1 MRVIIFFLSLVLSS
15 FTLKTYIPDE
25 NKDIIWLYL
34 TFPDKKIDYYIEVEI
49 DGHVIFRSVEKGKSI
64 IREGSIKRVYVK
76 DFFRETKNSD
86 LMRYSRNI
94 DLSKT
99 LFFKGEL
106 IKISANIDGEI
117 RRIISPLNSFSNT
130 FVYALRQVI
139 SEAEKL
145 DVKNYSSFIT
155 ATPLEGETYINYLK
169 KVPSG
174 YKLPVIETREVKKN
188 KFIFK
193 AINYPFRLIP
203 LSTKED
209 EASISDFMNKYNLY
223 GTSSSFYIGT
233 TRGNYQISIIK

>member
-1 MRVIIFFLSLVLSS
+1 MKTKILFFILILSA
-15 FTLKTYIPDE
+15 FTLKTYISDE
-25 NKDIIWLYL
+25 NKEVIWLYL
-34 TFPDKKIDYYIEVEI
+34 IFQDKKIDYYIEVEI

-117 RRIISPLNSFSNT
+117 RRIISPLNRFSNT

-209 EASISDFMNKYNLY
+209 EASVSDFMNKYNLY

>member
-1 MRVIIFFLSLVLSS
+1 MKTKILFFILILSA
-15 FTLKTYIPDE
+15 FTLKTYISDE
-25 NKDIIWLYL
+25 NKEVIWLYL
-34 TFPDKKIDYYIEVEI
+34 TFQDKKIDYYIEVDI

-86 LMRYSRNI
+86 IMKYSRNI

-117 RRIISPLNSFSNT
+117 RRIISPLNRFSNT

-155 ATPLEGETYINYLK
+155 AIPLEGETYINYLK

-209 EASISDFMNKYNLY
+209 EASVSDFMNKYNLY
-223 GTSSSFYIGT
+223 GTLSSFYIGT
-233 TRGNYQISIIK
+233 TRGNYQISIVK

>member
-1 MRVIIFFLSLVLSS
+1 MKTKILFFIFILSA
-15 FTLKTYIPDE
+15 FTLKTYISDE
-25 NKDIIWLYL
+25 NKEVIWLYL
-34 TFPDKKIDYYIEVEI
+34 TFQDKKIDYYIEVEI

-86 LMRYSRNI
+86 IMKYSRNI

-209 EASISDFMNKYNLY
+209 EASVSDFMNKYNLY

>member
-25 NKDIIWLYL
+25 DKDTIWLYL

-49 DGHVIFRSVEKGKSI
+49 DGHVIFRSVENGKSI
-64 IREGSIKRVYVK
+64 LREGSIKRVYVK

-155 ATPLEGETYINYLK
+155 AIPLEGETYVNYLK
-169 KVPSG
+169 KIPSG
-174 YKLPVIETREVKKN
+174 YKLPIIETREVKKN

-193 AINYPFRLIP
+193 AINYPHRLIP

-209 EASISDFMNKYNLY
+209 ETSISDFMNKYNLY

>member
-25 NKDIIWLYL
+25 DKDTIWLYL

-49 DGHVIFRSVEKGKSI
+49 DGHVIFRSVEKWKSI
-64 IREGSIKRVYVK
+64 LREGRIKRVYVK

-155 ATPLEGETYINYLK
+155 AIPLEGETYVNYLK

-174 YKLPVIETREVKKN
+174 YKLPIIETREVKKN

-209 EASISDFMNKYNLY
+209 EASISDFINKYNLY
-223 GTSSSFYIGT
+223 GTLSSFYIGT